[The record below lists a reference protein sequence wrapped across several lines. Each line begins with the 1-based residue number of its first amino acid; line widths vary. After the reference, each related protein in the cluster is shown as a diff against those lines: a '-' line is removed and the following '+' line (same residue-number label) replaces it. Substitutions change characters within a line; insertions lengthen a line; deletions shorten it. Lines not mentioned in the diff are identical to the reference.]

1 MTALLEARPAS
12 VVAEHFLQSDKEEE
26 NVDSI
31 IGLLIFVAAGYWL
44 FRHGKHIGSR
54 KGFGV
59 GINRGRRQHRRRSK
73 R

>member
-1 MTALLEARPAS
+1 
-12 VVAEHFLQSDKEEE
+12 LQSDKKEKY
-26 NVDSI
+26 VDSI
-31 IGLLIFVAAGYWL
+31 IGLLILAAAGYWL

-59 GINRGRRQHRRRSK
+59 GINRGRRQPRRRAK

>member
-1 MTALLEARPAS
+1 M
-12 VVAEHFLQSDKEEE
+12 
-26 NVDSI
+26 DSI
-31 IGLLIFVAAGYWL
+31 IGLLIFVATGYWL

-59 GINRGRRQHRRRSK
+59 GINRGRRQPRRRAK